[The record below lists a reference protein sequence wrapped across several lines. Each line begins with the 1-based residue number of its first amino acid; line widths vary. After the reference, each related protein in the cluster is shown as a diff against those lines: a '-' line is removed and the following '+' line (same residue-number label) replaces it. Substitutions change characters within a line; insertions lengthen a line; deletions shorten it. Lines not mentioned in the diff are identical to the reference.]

1 MKENLGQ
8 LRLSGTAWT
17 STSGGWWAFAFSCFF
32 LLLYGI
38 LSLFFIS
45 FSRDYFN
52 GLVIAYTILFVVQ
65 AFLILTNFSGLVAAP
80 EDFDRLAFRP
90 ISSSLYF
97 YVKVSL
103 ISFFSFIWAL
113 CFSFPVTLWYLFT
126 SYPQV
131 SAGFLLGIFLQTF
144 FIISLSMLGY
154 ITVVKRFGKQKFQ
167 TVLDIFQFL
176 FTLALLGI
184 AYLQQNLFRI
194 STIGTPI
201 LLQGLRD
208 RWWVFL
214 LPSSWFASLT
224 AFFVNDPMVHL
235 RIVGLA
241 GGLLTFSL
249 LIYIL
254 TRLPGGY
261 LMALSE
267 VLKETGAGPPR
278 KLFLPFQRNLNQI
291 PWERWIKN
299 RTQRT
304 LTRFFFTTIFR
315 EPKSRM
321 TLLTL
326 VVVSFLFILFLSFG
340 VKLPEE
346 INPADRY
353 LFSVTRTLERTMY
366 FISIFYVMA
375 VAHFLNLHL
384 QHSRYYPA
392 SWIYYVVP
400 HKASSILACY
410 WRILFSL
417 VASLFLLLFGVF
429 FLRFAFS
436 WLMVQELIVVFWILI
451 LSTQLTY
458 LLYPRFLFSASE
470 SEERKPSHKLLMTL
484 AVPAVAFSVTF
495 ALILSLSK
503 GLPVFGLELIL
514 LTGIGWVLWR
524 KMEPGVEKRLEDV
537 EV

>member
-1 MKENLGQ
+1 MKESLGQ
-8 LRLSGTAWT
+8 LRLSGTAWS
-17 STSGGWWAFAFSCFF
+17 STSGGWWAFIFSCFV
-32 LLLYGI
+32 LLLYGV

-97 YVKVSL
+97 FVKVSL
-103 ISFFSFIWAL
+103 ISFFSFIWAF
-113 CFSFPVTLWYLFT
+113 CFSFPATLWYLFT
-126 SYPQV
+126 PYPQV
-131 SAGFLLGIFLQTF
+131 SAGFLLGIFLQTL

-154 ITVVKRFGKQKFQ
+154 ITVVKRLGKQKFQ
-167 TVLDIFQFL
+167 TVLDIFQLF

-194 STIGTPI
+194 SAIGTPI

-208 RWWVFL
+208 QWWVFL

-235 RIVGLA
+235 RIAGLA
-241 GGLLTFSL
+241 GGLFTLAL
-249 LIYIL
+249 LIYAL
-254 TRLPGGY
+254 VRLPGGY
-261 LMALSE
+261 LTALSE
-267 VLKETGAGPPR
+267 VLKETSTGPPR
-278 KLFLPFQRNLNQI
+278 KIHFPLQGVLHQI

-304 LTRFFFTTIFR
+304 LARFFFMTILR
-315 EPKSRM
+315 EPKTRM

-326 VVVSFLFILFLSFG
+326 MVVSFLYILFLSYG

-346 INPADRY
+346 VNPADRY
-353 LFSVTRTLERTMY
+353 IFSATRTVERTMY
-366 FISIFYVMA
+366 FISIFLVMA

-384 QHSRYYPA
+384 QHSRYYQA

-400 HKASSILACY
+400 HKVSFILACY
-410 WRILFSL
+410 WRILLSL
-417 VASLFLLLFGVF
+417 VGPLFLLLFGVF

-436 WLMVQELIVVFWILI
+436 WLMVQELIVVFWILV
-451 LSTQLTY
+451 LSVQLTN
-458 LLYPRFLFSASE
+458 LLNPRFLFSASE
-470 SEERKPSHKLLMTL
+470 SEEGKPSHRLLMTL
-484 AVPAVAFSVTF
+484 GVPVTAFILTL
-495 ALILSLSK
+495 ALILPLSK
-503 GLPVFGLELIL
+503 GLLVFGLEMIL
-514 LTGIGWVLWR
+514 LTGTSWVLWR
-524 KMEPGVEKRLEDV
+524 RTDFWIDKRLGDL